1 MEWPGRPIRLTIFAL
16 CAVGSVSLLVKGM
29 AGGVFLTLGV
39 ILVVPE
45 VMASWGWL
53 SRLVK
58 KYLYHTEE
66 NERFYLYGL
75 TKIRAR
81 TEGPKV
87 WFLARHIG
95 DALEIGDLNRQLSK
109 LSAAHKEKF
118 GGDLFIS
125 EDGIAPLCDALRNE
139 NSRRFKLHF
148 EREIMSPILKRRESE
163 SPTK

>member
-1 MEWPGRPIRLTIFAL
+1 MEWPGRPLRVTIFAL

-45 VMASWGWL
+45 IMAFGPWL
-53 SRLVK
+53 WQLGKR
-58 KYLYHTEE
+58 YLYQTDE

-81 TEGPKV
+81 TEGEKV
-87 WFLARHIG
+87 WFLARNIG
-95 DALEIGDLNRQLSK
+95 DALETSDLNRQLSK
-109 LSAAHKEKF
+109 LPGAHKEKF

-125 EDGIAPLCDALRNE
+125 EDGIVPLCDALRNE
-139 NSRRFKLHF
+139 NSRKFKLYF
-148 EREIMSPILKRRESE
+148 EREIMSPILKRREAGA
-163 SPTK
+163 